1 MSTLIK
7 ESILILG
14 SYVNLNLNTSHHYR
28 FNTMATKRKRNYL
41 SLAQKLEII
50 KLSTNKVSQ
59 TEISRKFDCAPS
71 TISKII
77 KKKDELMAAAT
88 DNPNGERK
96 RRRVGKAET
105 VESALLTWFKDAR
118 SRDAT
123 ITSAILEEKA
133 TQLAN
138 KLDCIVNHVTIR

>member
-1 MSTLIK
+1 
-7 ESILILG
+7 
-14 SYVNLNLNTSHHYR
+14 
-28 FNTMATKRKRNYL
+28 MATKRKRNDL

-50 KLSTNKVSQ
+50 KLSTNKVPQ

-88 DNPNGERK
+88 DHPNGERK

-105 VESALLTWFKDAR
+105 VESALL
-118 SRDAT
+118 
-123 ITSAILEEKA
+123 
-133 TQLAN
+133 
-138 KLDCIVNHVTIR
+138 

>member
-1 MSTLIK
+1 MSSLIK

-28 FNTMATKRKRNYL
+28 LNTMATKRKRNDL
-41 SLAQKLEII
+41 SL
-50 KLSTNKVSQ
+50 
-59 TEISRKFDCAPS
+59 
-71 TISKII
+71 
-77 KKKDELMAAAT
+77 
-88 DNPNGERK
+88 
-96 RRRVGKAET
+96 

-138 KLDCIVNHVTIR
+138 KLELKVSS